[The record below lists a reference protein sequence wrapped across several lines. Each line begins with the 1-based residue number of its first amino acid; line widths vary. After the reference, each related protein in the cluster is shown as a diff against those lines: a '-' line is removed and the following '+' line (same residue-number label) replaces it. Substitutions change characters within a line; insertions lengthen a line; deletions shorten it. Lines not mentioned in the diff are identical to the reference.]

1 MTNAAFKLEDS
12 GFTREQVDAL
22 SDFMD
27 GTVVTKADIATLSG
41 EMKTEFENVRGD
53 MNTKFERLEGKII
66 GLDGKINLVYWML
79 GVLITVNIGVAIKL
93 IFA

>member
-12 GFTREQVDAL
+12 GFTREQVNAL
-22 SDFMD
+22 
-27 GTVVTKADIATLSG
+27 
-41 EMKTEFENVRGD
+41 TEFNHSTVATKEDIVRLEGKIE
-53 MNTKFERLEGKII
+53 TQGERLEGKIIGLDGKII

-93 IFA
+93 VFA